1 MDVRA
6 NMINS
11 RSGEP
16 LIAAHQDFITAA
28 WLLTQRDVLL
38 DRDAVCQAAALI
50 GDATE
55 PVDLPKLR
63 AAVGASATHEVTV
76 SNPVGEELPLQLRV
90 EGRNPKAFTLQG
102 PKTGPGGAGALLLP
116 PYGELTCT
124 LTYTPSALDEEQS
137 AMLALTHPKLGEWL
151 YRAKGMGHAPSDM
164 PVTRT
169 GTRRRVRSPCET
181 HSTSRSSSTL
191 RSSSR

>member
-1 MDVRA
+1 MVEVESAGALAKNARRA
-6 NMINS
+6 
-11 RSGEP
+11 
-16 LIAAHQDFITAA
+16 
-28 WLLTQRDVLL
+28 
-38 DRDAVCQAAALI
+38 
-50 GDATE
+50 
-55 PVDLPKLR
+55 VD
-63 AAVGASATHEVTV
+63 E
-76 SNPVGEELPLQLRV
+76 LRV
-90 EGRNPKAFTLQG
+90 NMLVAIELGDEIKQCPPQVIPPGGTAGFDLFFSSDEPTQYQRTITYTINGAQAFTLQG

-169 GTRRRVRSPCET
+169 GTRRRVRSPCEI